1 MTSFLRRHGNGSAVS
16 RALAVTGV
24 LRSQSVDPICHIYI
38 VVSNAWTVFV
48 VVSPRE
54 ST

>member
-16 RALAVTGV
+16 RALTVTGF
-24 LRSQSVDPICHIYI
+24 LRSQSVDPICRI
-38 VVSNAWTVFV
+38 VVSNAWTVLV

-54 ST
+54 SS